1 MLKGILIGLILTS
14 VVLRSPAG
22 LALEPRQPRL
32 NPGLLGQNLGSPLD
46 IRETPPPILQLGQ
59 GNNTRRNSSLHRQS
73 GEQQPFQPQ
82 RVPFRPARTTP
93 RQPAAAA
100 SPGIT
105 IMTPS
110 GYGASWGSA
119 GIGLGLQERTRF
131 TNDSDGVLGMGI
143 GLGNARKS
151 VGLAVGVTVT
161 DLWGNSFADGTVSL
175 KLHRQLPHNFGV
187 AAGWQ
192 GALRWGET
200 DGGSSAYGAISKRF
214 ALRQSASEP
223 LSQLSLSLGVGNGQ
237 YRSENDIENDRDSI
251 GVFGSVAL
259 RVIEP
264 ASAIVEW
271 TGQDMTVGLSVA
283 PFRNLPLVV
292 SPAITDITGSAGDG
306 ARFIFGV
313 GYGFSFR

>member
-1 MLKGILIGLILTS
+1 
-14 VVLRSPAG
+14 
-22 LALEPRQPRL
+22 
-32 NPGLLGQNLGSPLD
+32 
-46 IRETPPPILQLGQ
+46 
-59 GNNTRRNSSLHRQS
+59 
-73 GEQQPFQPQ
+73 
-82 RVPFRPARTTP
+82 
-93 RQPAAAA
+93 
-100 SPGIT
+100 
-105 IMTPS
+105 MTPS
-110 GYGASWGSA
+110 GYGASWGST

-131 TNDSDGVLGMGI
+131 TNDSDGVLGVGI

-151 VGLAVGVTVT
+151 LGLAVGVTVT

-200 DGGSSAYGAISKRF
+200 DGGSSVYGAISKRF
-214 ALRQSASEP
+214 VLRQSASEP
-223 LSQLSLSLGVGNGQ
+223 LSQLSLSFGVGTGQ
-237 YRSENDIENDRDSI
+237 YRSENNIENDRDSL
-251 GVFGSVAL
+251 GVFGSVAV
-259 RVIEP
+259 RVAEP

-271 TGQDMTVGLSVA
+271 TGQDLTVGMSVA

-306 ARFIFGV
+306 ARFIFGI